1 LVTDNSPLK
10 VKLLLS
16 NWIHGQINLWT
27 GKDAR
32 MAFDESLAQRVRELF
47 TNRLGYEEKKMFG
60 GIGFL
65 LHGNM
70 ACGVIRED
78 LIVRVGADNYT
89 DALLKPDVELFD
101 MTGKAMTG
109 WVVVKEP
116 GYRSDSDLNGWVT
129 QGTEYSLSLPAK

>member
-1 LVTDNSPLK
+1 
-10 VKLLLS
+10 
-16 NWIHGQINLWT
+16 
-27 GKDAR
+27 
-32 MAFDESLAQRVRELF
+32 MAFDEGLAQRVRELF
-47 TNRLGYEEKKMFG
+47 NNRLGYEEKKMFG

-78 LIVRVGADNYT
+78 LIVRVGVDNYT

-116 GYRSDSDLNGWVT
+116 GYRSDSDLNNWVT
-129 QGTEYSLSLPAK
+129 QVADYSLSLPAK

>member
-1 LVTDNSPLK
+1 
-10 VKLLLS
+10 
-16 NWIHGQINLWT
+16 
-27 GKDAR
+27 
-32 MAFDESLAQRVRELF
+32 MAFDEGLAQRVRELF
-47 TNRLGYEEKKMFG
+47 NNRLGYEEKKMFG

-65 LHGNM
+65 LHENM

-116 GYRSDSDLNGWVT
+116 GYRSDSDLNNWVT
-129 QGTEYSLSLPAK
+129 QVADYSLSLPAK

>member
-1 LVTDNSPLK
+1 
-10 VKLLLS
+10 
-16 NWIHGQINLWT
+16 
-27 GKDAR
+27 
-32 MAFDESLAQRVRELF
+32 MAFDEGLAQRVRELM
-47 TNRLGYEEKKMFG
+47 NDHLGYEEKNMFG

-89 DALLKPDVELFD
+89 DALLKPNVELFD
-101 MTGKAMTG
+101 MTGNAMTG

-116 GYRSDSDLNGWVT
+116 GYRLDNDLIDWVS

>member
-1 LVTDNSPLK
+1 
-10 VKLLLS
+10 
-16 NWIHGQINLWT
+16 
-27 GKDAR
+27 
-32 MAFDESLAQRVRELF
+32 MAFDEGLAQRVRALIA
-47 TNRLGYEEKKMFG
+47 NRPGYEEKKMFG

-70 ACGVIRED
+70 ACGVIRQD

-89 DALLKPDVELFD
+89 DALLKPNVELFD

-116 GYRSDSDLNGWVT
+116 GYQDDQDLKDWVA
-129 QGTEYSLSLPAK
+129 QGEEYSVSLPPK

>member
-1 LVTDNSPLK
+1 
-10 VKLLLS
+10 
-16 NWIHGQINLWT
+16 
-27 GKDAR
+27 
-32 MAFDESLAQRVRELF
+32 MAFDEGLAQRIRELF

-101 MTGKAMTG
+101 MSGKAMTG

>member
-1 LVTDNSPLK
+1 MT
-10 VKLLLS
+10 
-16 NWIHGQINLWT
+16 
-27 GKDAR
+27 
-32 MAFDESLAQRVRELF
+32 FDEGLAQRVRELF
-47 TNRLGYEEKKMFG
+47 NNRLGYEEKKMFG

-101 MTGKAMTG
+101 ITGKAMAG

-116 GYRSDSDLNGWVT
+116 GYRSNGDLNDWVT
-129 QGTEYSLSLPAK
+129 QGAEYSLSLPGK

>member
-1 LVTDNSPLK
+1 MT
-10 VKLLLS
+10 
-16 NWIHGQINLWT
+16 
-27 GKDAR
+27 
-32 MAFDESLAQRVRELF
+32 FDEELAQRVRELLD
-47 TNRLGYEEKKMFG
+47 NRLGFEEKKIFG

-78 LIVRVGADNYT
+78 LIVRVGADKYT

-109 WVVVKEP
+109 WVLVKEP
-116 GYRSDSDLNGWVT
+116 GYRSDNDLIDWVS
-129 QGTEYSLSLPAK
+129 QGAEYSLSLPAK